1 MKAGAVIIR
10 FYSFTQTPSGSE
22 TRTSEPKPLAASIVP
37 AKGQPSPEFHKVCLT
52 FPKILDKTI
61 CEMQLALIH
70 FLLW

>member
-10 FYSFTQTPSGSE
+10 FYSSTQTPSGSE

-37 AKGQPSPEFHKVCLT
+37 AKGQPSPEFPKVSLT

-61 CEMQLALIH
+61 GEMQQALIH
-70 FLLW
+70 FLFW